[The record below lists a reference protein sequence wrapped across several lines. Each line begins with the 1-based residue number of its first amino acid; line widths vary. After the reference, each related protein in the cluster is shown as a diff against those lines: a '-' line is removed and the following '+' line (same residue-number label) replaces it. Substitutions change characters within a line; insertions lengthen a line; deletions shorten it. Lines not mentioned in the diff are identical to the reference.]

1 MREWLDHSNLDE
13 RLINEIRV
21 AIVLLNETRIRH
33 GELLSIRIK
42 NVHLHHRTGVVE
54 IEIAPGRKDSALKS
68 DSARRRIY
76 VRSEA
81 GFALMEKWITR
92 RLSMELALQ
101 DEYFFGDPHDKGR
114 LYQPGKLT
122 AAINRLVKDATGDPL
137 ASMHTFSHAWISRQ
151 VDPILMFG
159 NAGAVNQPGKLT
171 AAINRL
177 VKDATGDPLAS
188 MHTFSHAWISRQVD
202 PILMFGNAGAVNQL
216 DRVASEAGHLS
227 AHTSI
232 IHYSHLFES
241 ALRHHLDQGVM
252 HLEISS
258 DVASVW
264 GRIKADAIRAR
275 VARARRADPKISTL
289 KGYWK
294 VLLDFQNCS
303 FSGESVESDIELAMP
318 DMPAFLAASTSIDFS
333 RVLHTLQD
341 LSDGLSFESTAFRN
355 ARPQKWIEEVASS
368 AGLILHGMGVKNIR
382 VSFQARK
389 AIVKPEEAARVL
401 ADMQKMGSRSGFD
414 FLGVGQPKLQ
424 QLMKFLQSA
433 PSSESL
439 QRKIF
444 AWQRCWKNGFI
455 SIDDLNFIQDL
466 IDLLLRAEM
475 PVASMALVV
484 EKMNAAAEEAA
495 LAVADM
501 FLLRCQVA
509 PQKIYV
515 AEKRGRPSAYLILN
529 STAVDASTAPPKA
542 SASVAGLNALLLAAA
557 TYLTLGASGA
567 VE

>member
-114 LYQPGKLT
+114 LY
-122 AAINRLVKDATGDPL
+122 
-137 ASMHTFSHAWISRQ
+137 
-151 VDPILMFG
+151 
-159 NAGAVNQPGKLT
+159 QPGKLT